1 MSADV
6 QKKDARKD
14 GAAAAPTGDAPV
26 PNAAKEEA
34 RASAAKKSAEPKVRT
49 VRVPVGIAGAKM
61 DEIEREVAADEPP
74 PLGVNQGLKTVGK
87 PTPRI
92 DGRLKVTGAARYT
105 ADVQLPGMLFVSMVT
120 SPYPHARILSIDT
133 SAAQRHTHV
142 RAVHILERLRDVAE
156 LRDSSKELKSKYP
169 VVRFAGQPIA
179 AVAATSQQAADE
191 AARLVKVEYEP
202 LPFVVDKDAAREEKA
217 PLVFPGAADQSG
229 TAGGGG
235 GPSGVKQKGNVRG
248 PVRSGPRGQK
258 PGDVEKGFK
267 EAEVI
272 VAGEFRTQVQTH
284 SALETHGV
292 VADWKPEGLTVY
304 ASTQGT
310 ASVRDEL
317 AEIFSLKKSQ
327 VRVITEFMGGGF
339 GAKFGAGNFGVLATH
354 LSKKANAPVR
364 LMLTRKDEHLSV
376 GNRPD
381 SVQRLRIG
389 AKRDGTLTAI
399 HLEAYG
405 TAGTGTGAGCAGP
418 AQNMYTCSAIATEE
432 SDVFTHAGPAAAF
445 RAPGHP
451 QGCFALEQLIDEL
464 AEKIS
469 VDPLA
474 LRDKIDKSDA
484 RREERR
490 IGAERIGWSRRRA
503 AGASE
508 DTVKR
513 GIGVAQ
519 SIWYRF
525 VNLDSSVE
533 VRITRD
539 GSVELM
545 SGVQD
550 IGGGIRTAL
559 AQVVAEELGIEPT
572 DVTVRIGD
580 TAFPNGPASGGSMTT
595 GSITPSAR
603 NAAFQLKQQFL
614 EQVASA
620 LGKTP
625 DKLVMEGGR
634 VLVYAISP
642 DWADGDRQGRT
653 FRAAPVETLTLR
665 QAASKLRTEQI
676 AARAGRSDD
685 YGGFA
690 FKNEAE
696 AFGMGIGIYGGVQF
710 AEVAVDTETGV
721 VKVERVV
728 AVHDCGRPLNP
739 LAVESQIN
747 GGVLQGIS
755 YALYENRILDRQTG
769 RMVNANL
776 EQYKI
781 VGARETPE
789 IEAIIIEEYLG
800 RSSTDAG
807 GIGEP
812 STIPTSAA
820 IANAIYNAIGV
831 RLRELPMTPARVLA
845 ALQAKQQKGGAE

>member
-1 MSADV
+1 MSV
-6 QKKDARKD
+6 ARRD
-14 GAAAAPTGDAPV
+14 T
-26 PNAAKEEA
+26 
-34 RASAAKKSAEPKVRT
+34 EPKTRM
-49 VRVPVGIAGAKM
+49 VRVHAGIVGAKVE
-61 DEIEREVAADEPP
+61 EIEREVSADEPP
-74 PLGVNQGLKTVGK
+74 PLGLNSELSVVGK
-87 PTPRI
+87 RTPRV
-92 DGRLKVTGAARYT
+92 DGRLKVTGAAKYT
-105 ADVQLPGMLFVSMVT
+105 ADVRLPGMLFARMVT
-120 SPYPHARILSIDT
+120 SPHPHARVLSIDT
-133 SAAQRHTHV
+133 RAAAAHPNV
-142 RAVHILERLRDVAE
+142 RAVHILERVRDVAE
-156 LRDSSKELKSKYP
+156 LRDKSKELPGKYP
-169 VVRFAGQPIA
+169 VVRFAGQPLA
-179 AVAATSQQAADE
+179 AVAATTQADADE

-202 LPFVVDKDAAREEKA
+202 LPFVVDKDEARKDDA

-248 PVRSGPRGQK
+248 PVRGGPRGQK

-267 EAEVI
+267 EADVI
-272 VAGEFRTQVQTH
+272 VEGEFRTQVQTH

-317 AEIFSLKKSQ
+317 AEIFDLKKSQ
-327 VRVITEFMGGGF
+327 VRVVTEFMGGGF

-354 LSKKANAPVR
+354 LSKKAGAPVS
-364 LMLTRKDEHLSV
+364 LMLDRKDEHLSV

-389 AKRDGTLTAI
+389 AKHDGTLTAI

-418 AQNMYTCSAIATEE
+418 AQNMYECGAIATEE

-451 QGCFALEQLIDEL
+451 QGCFALEQTIDEL
-464 AEKIS
+464 AEKLS

-490 IGAERIGWSRRRA
+490 IGAERVGWSRRHA
-503 AGASE
+503 SGADAGA
-508 DTVKR
+508 VKR
-513 GIGVAQ
+513 GVGVAQ
-519 SIWYRF
+519 AVWYRF

-533 VRITRD
+533 VRLTRD
-539 GSVELM
+539 GSIEVL

-559 AQVVAEELGIEPT
+559 AQVVAEELGVKPS
-572 DVTVRIGD
+572 DVTMRIGN
-580 TAFPNGPASGGSMTT
+580 TAYPNGPASGGSMTT

-603 NAAFQLKQQFL
+603 NAAHKLKRQLL
-614 EQVASA
+614 EEVAHA
-620 LGKTP
+620 FHTTP
-625 DKLVMEGGR
+625 DMIVFKGR
-634 VLVYAISP
+634 QVLVYDTDP
-642 DWADGDRQGRT
+642 KREDGDREGK
-653 FRAAPVETLTLR
+653 FSRAAPIEALSFR
-665 QAASKLRTEQI
+665 QAASKLKTEQI
-676 AARAGRSDD
+676 AARASRADD
-685 YGGFA
+685 YGGFM
-690 FKNEAE
+690 FKNAEE
-696 AFGMGIGIYGGVQF
+696 AFGRGIGIYGGVQF

-721 VKVERVV
+721 IKVERVV

-739 LAVESQIN
+739 LALESQIN
-747 GGVLQGIS
+747 GGILQGIS
-755 YALYENRILDRQTG
+755 YALYEDRVLDRRTG

-781 VGARETPE
+781 VGARETPK
-789 IEAIIIEEYLG
+789 IESIIIEEYLG

-812 STIPTSAA
+812 STIPTAA
-820 IANAIYNAIGV
+820 AVANAVYNATGV
-831 RLRELPMTPARVLA
+831 RMRELPMTPARVLA
-845 ALQAKQQKGGAE
+845 ALAGRQG